1 MTLQPVARH
10 MIITATSYWSIIGS
24 FSLNISSILSTNVPC
39 NSPWDWKA
47 VDNMAYSILSCYQ
60 LLRSK
65 PTGKRIPDLKSQG
78 NSNNRYWIWN
88 SKFFLKIRILL
99 GVLIA
104 NYEGPITSNT
114 STVMTRSFRV
124 LIVKSRLTS
133 SRAEVRMSDNKTRQR
148 SQLVDVIAGN
158 QVLIQCAPD
167 KD

>member
-1 MTLQPVARH
+1 
-10 MIITATSYWSIIGS
+10 
-24 FSLNISSILSTNVPC
+24 
-39 NSPWDWKA
+39 
-47 VDNMAYSILSCYQ
+47 MAYSILSCYQ

-88 SKFFLKIRILL
+88 SIFFLKIRILL

-148 SQLVDVIAGN
+148 SQLVDVLIVIAGN
-158 QVLIQCAPD
+158 QVIIQCAPD
-167 KD
+167 KDCEKLVYHKLIEYVKVLKLWRGETLFSLCLQSKPMIPC